1 MLTVS
6 VRPNLEVMKMPP
18 SWIPEVFTLE
28 GYAKIFSN
36 PRYLLVFLNTAVV
49 SLIVTAISL
58 FLGAMAAYALARFKF
73 IGQRTVLM
81 FLITTQMFPLV
92 LLCIP
97 YFRIFITLG
106 LYDTRTSL
114 VIVYLTFTLPFC
126 ILMLRSYFM
135 NIPRD
140 IEEAAMV
147 DGCTRLGAIFRT
159 LVPMSYPAFIG
170 AGLYTF
176 LLAWN
181 EFLFAVVLIEVL
193 GEPRPD
199 HGDLQPH
206 GGVRDRLER
215 HDGFLGPGEPAPGGG
230 LHLSAAFHGAG
241 HDGGRAHVLR
251 ARGPIREDWC
261 GAWRGRRCCGQDETS
276 ARPPSSRTPTTRPA
290 RTDCRAAARWSW
302 DRP

>member
-1 MLTVS
+1 MQAALMGNMGLRNRERLINTLSYGLLILAIIIIFLPLAWMLTVS

-181 EFLFAVVLIEVL
+181 EFLFAVVLIESWENRVL
-193 GEPRPD
+193 TMAIYSLMAEFVTDWNVMMAFSVLASLPLVVAFIF
-199 HGDLQPH
+199 LQRFMVQ
-206 GGVRDRLER
+206 GMT
-215 HDGFLGPGEPAPGGG
+215 A
-230 LHLSAAFHGAG
+230 GA
-241 HDGGRAHVLR
+241 L
-251 ARGPIREDWC
+251 
-261 GAWRGRRCCGQDETS
+261 TS
-276 ARPPSSRTPTTRPA
+276 
-290 RTDCRAAARWSW
+290 
-302 DRP
+302 

>member
-1 MLTVS
+1 MQAALMGNLGLRNRELLINTLAYGLLTLAIIIIFLPLAWMLTVS

-18 SWIPEVFTLE
+18 DWIPQAFTLE

-36 PRYLLVFLNTAVV
+36 PRYLVVFLNTTIV
-49 SLIVTAISL
+49 SLTVTAISL

-73 IGQRTVLM
+73 AGQRTVLM

-147 DGCTRLGAIFRT
+147 DGCTRLGAVFRT

-181 EFLFAVVLIEVL
+181 EFLFAVVLIESWENRVL
-193 GEPRPD
+193 TMAIYSLMAEFVTDWNAMMAFSVLASLPLVVAFIF
-199 HGDLQPH
+199 LQRFMVQ
-206 GGVRDRLER
+206 GMT
-215 HDGFLGPGEPAPGGG
+215 A
-230 LHLSAAFHGAG
+230 GA
-241 HDGGRAHVLR
+241 L
-251 ARGPIREDWC
+251 
-261 GAWRGRRCCGQDETS
+261 TS
-276 ARPPSSRTPTTRPA
+276 
-290 RTDCRAAARWSW
+290 
-302 DRP
+302 

>member
-1 MLTVS
+1 MQAALMGNMGLRNRERLINTLSYGLLILAIIIIFLPLAWMLTVS

-181 EFLFAVVLIEVL
+181 EFLFAVVLIESWENRVL
-193 GEPRPD
+193 TMAIYSLMAEFVTDWNAMMAFSVLASLPLVVAFIF
-199 HGDLQPH
+199 LQRFMVQ
-206 GGVRDRLER
+206 GMT
-215 HDGFLGPGEPAPGGG
+215 A
-230 LHLSAAFHGAG
+230 GA
-241 HDGGRAHVLR
+241 L
-251 ARGPIREDWC
+251 
-261 GAWRGRRCCGQDETS
+261 TS
-276 ARPPSSRTPTTRPA
+276 
-290 RTDCRAAARWSW
+290 
-302 DRP
+302 

>member
-1 MLTVS
+1 MRPATHPPATSIYHLGQQNRERLLNLIAYSLLVLAILIIFFPLAWMVMVS

-18 SWIPEVFTLE
+18 DWIPKVFTLE
-28 GYAKIFSN
+28 AYAKIFTN
-36 PRYLLVFLNTAVV
+36 KKFMVVFLNTMIVSVV
-49 SLIVTAISL
+49 VTALSL
-58 FLGAMAAYALARFKF
+58 VLGAMAAYALARFKF
-73 IGQRTVLM
+73 VGQRAVLM

-126 ILMLRSYFM
+126 VLMLRSYFI

-147 DGCTRLGAIFRT
+147 DGCSRIGAIFRT
-159 LVPMSYPAFIG
+159 LIPMSYPAFIG

-181 EFLFAVVLIEVL
+181 EFLFAVVLIESWENRVL
-193 GEPRPD
+193 TMAIYSLMAEFVTEWNTMMAFSVLASLPLVVAFVF
-199 HGDLQPH
+199 LQKFMVQ
-206 GGVRDRLER
+206 GMT
-215 HDGFLGPGEPAPGGG
+215 A
-230 LHLSAAFHGAG
+230 GA
-241 HDGGRAHVLR
+241 L
-251 ARGPIREDWC
+251 
-261 GAWRGRRCCGQDETS
+261 TS
-276 ARPPSSRTPTTRPA
+276 
-290 RTDCRAAARWSW
+290 
-302 DRP
+302 

>member
-1 MLTVS
+1 VKGGGNTMQQALTGNLGLKNRTRLINAFSYALLILAIIIIFLPLAWMLTVS

-18 SWIPEVFTLE
+18 DWIPQVFTLE

-36 PRYLLVFLNTAVV
+36 PRYLVVFLNTTIV
-49 SLIVTAISL
+49 SLTVTAISL

-73 IGQRTVLM
+73 AGQRTVLM

-147 DGCTRLGAIFRT
+147 DGCTRLGAVFRT

-181 EFLFAVVLIEVL
+181 EFLFAVVLIESWENRVL
-193 GEPRPD
+193 TMAIYSLMAEFVTDWNAMMAFSVLASLPLVVAFIF
-199 HGDLQPH
+199 LQRYMVQ
-206 GGVRDRLER
+206 GMT
-215 HDGFLGPGEPAPGGG
+215 A
-230 LHLSAAFHGAG
+230 GA
-241 HDGGRAHVLR
+241 L
-251 ARGPIREDWC
+251 
-261 GAWRGRRCCGQDETS
+261 TS
-276 ARPPSSRTPTTRPA
+276 
-290 RTDCRAAARWSW
+290 
-302 DRP
+302 

>member
-1 MLTVS
+1 VKRGGHGMQAALTGKLGLKSRERLINGLSYGLLIAAIIIVFLPLAWMLTVS

-18 SWIPEVFTLE
+18 DWIPQVFTLE
-28 GYAKIFSN
+28 GYIKIFSN
-36 PRYLLVFLNTAVV
+36 PRYLVVFLNTTVV
-49 SLIVTAISL
+49 SLTVTAISL

-73 IGQRTVLM
+73 AGHRTVLM

-147 DGCTRLGAIFRT
+147 DGCTRLGAVFRT

-181 EFLFAVVLIEVL
+181 EFLFAVVLIESWENRVL
-193 GEPRPD
+193 TMAIYSLMAEFVTDWNAMMAFSVLASLPLVVAFIF
-199 HGDLQPH
+199 LQRYMVQ
-206 GGVRDRLER
+206 GMT
-215 HDGFLGPGEPAPGGG
+215 A
-230 LHLSAAFHGAG
+230 GA
-241 HDGGRAHVLR
+241 L
-251 ARGPIREDWC
+251 
-261 GAWRGRRCCGQDETS
+261 TS
-276 ARPPSSRTPTTRPA
+276 
-290 RTDCRAAARWSW
+290 
-302 DRP
+302 

>member
-1 MLTVS
+1 MTIALQRTAAHPRAFEGRLGTRGRERLLNTVAYLLLIAAIGIIFFPLLWMFSVS
-6 VRPNLEVMKMPP
+6 VRPNIEVMRMPP
-18 SWIPEVFTLE
+18 DWLPQVFTLE
-28 GYAKIFSN
+28 GYLKIFQN
-36 PRYLLVFLNTAVV
+36 TKFLVVFLNTMVI
-49 SLIVTAISL
+49 SLIVTALSL
-58 FLGAMAAYALARFKF
+58 FLGAMAAYALARFNF
-73 IGQRTVLM
+73 IGQRAVLM

-114 VIVYLTFTLPFC
+114 VVVYLTFTLPFC

-147 DGCTRLGAIFRT
+147 DGCSRLKAIFKT

-181 EFLFAVVLIEVL
+181 EFLFAVVLIESWENRVL
-193 GEPRPD
+193 TMAIYSLMAEFVTDWNTMMAFSVLASLPLVIAFIF
-199 HGDLQPH
+199 LQKFMVQ
-206 GGVRDRLER
+206 GMT
-215 HDGFLGPGEPAPGGG
+215 A
-230 LHLSAAFHGAG
+230 GA
-241 HDGGRAHVLR
+241 L
-251 ARGPIREDWC
+251 
-261 GAWRGRRCCGQDETS
+261 TS
-276 ARPPSSRTPTTRPA
+276 
-290 RTDCRAAARWSW
+290 
-302 DRP
+302 

>member
-1 MLTVS
+1 MAASATLGRLGLRGRERLLNALAYALLILAITIVFFPLLWMLTVS

-18 SWIPEVFTLE
+18 DWIPQVFTLE
-28 GYAKIFSN
+28 GYLKIFGN
-36 PRYLLVFLNTAVV
+36 TRFLIVFLNTMVI
-49 SLIVTAISL
+49 SLLVTALSL
-58 FLGAMAAYALARFKF
+58 FLGATAAYALARFRF
-73 IGQRTVLM
+73 AGQRAVLM

-126 ILMLRSYFM
+126 ILMLRSYFL

-147 DGCTRLGAIFRT
+147 DGCTRLGAIFRM
-159 LVPMSYPAFIG
+159 LLPMSYPAFIG

-181 EFLFAVVLIEVL
+181 EFLFAVVLIEFV
-193 GEPRPD
+193 GEPRAH

-206 GGVRDRLER
+206 GGVRHRLEH
-215 HDGFLGPGEPAPGGG
+215 HDGLLGAREP
-230 LHLSAAFHGAG
+230 SARRRLRLPAEVHGAG
-241 HDGGRAHVLR
+241 HDGRSPHLV
-251 ARGPIREDWC
+251 
-261 GAWRGRRCCGQDETS
+261 S
-276 ARPPSSRTPTTRPA
+276 
-290 RTDCRAAARWSW
+290 
-302 DRP
+302 

>member
-1 MLTVS
+1 MQTVLMGHLGIRRRERLINALSYLALTVAIVIVFIPLAWMLS
-6 VRPNLEVMKMPP
+6 VSLRPNIEVMKMPP
-18 SWIPEVFTLE
+18 SWLPEVFTLE

-36 PRYLLVFLNTAVV
+36 PRYLIVFLNTTIV
-49 SLIVTAISL
+49 SLLVTLISL

-73 IGQRTVLM
+73 AGQRMVLM

-126 ILMLRSYFM
+126 VLMLRSYFVGV
-135 NIPRD
+135 PRD

-159 LVPMSYPAFIG
+159 LVPISYPAFLG
-170 AGLYTF
+170 AGLYAF

-181 EFLFAVVLIEVL
+181 EFLFAVVLIESWENRVL
-193 GEPRPD
+193 TMAIYSLMAEFVTDWNAMMAFSVLASLPLVVVFIF
-199 HGDLQPH
+199 LQRYMVQ
-206 GGVRDRLER
+206 GMT
-215 HDGFLGPGEPAPGGG
+215 A
-230 LHLSAAFHGAG
+230 GA
-241 HDGGRAHVLR
+241 L
-251 ARGPIREDWC
+251 
-261 GAWRGRRCCGQDETS
+261 TS
-276 ARPPSSRTPTTRPA
+276 
-290 RTDCRAAARWSW
+290 
-302 DRP
+302 

>member
-1 MLTVS
+1 MPAALMGNLGLRNRERLINAISYGLLIVAIIIVFLPLAWMLTVS

-28 GYAKIFSN
+28 GYIKIFSN
-36 PRYLLVFLNTAVV
+36 PRYLIVFLNTTVV
-49 SLIVTAISL
+49 SLTVTAISL
-58 FLGAMAAYALARFKF
+58 FLGAMAAYALARFRF
-73 IGQRTVLM
+73 AGQRTVLM

-147 DGCTRLGAIFRT
+147 DGCTRLGAVFRT

-181 EFLFAVVLIEVL
+181 EFLFAVVLIESWENRVL
-193 GEPRPD
+193 TMAIYSLMAEFVTDWNAMMAFSVLASLPLVVAFIF
-199 HGDLQPH
+199 LQRYMVQ
-206 GGVRDRLER
+206 GMT
-215 HDGFLGPGEPAPGGG
+215 A
-230 LHLSAAFHGAG
+230 GA
-241 HDGGRAHVLR
+241 L
-251 ARGPIREDWC
+251 
-261 GAWRGRRCCGQDETS
+261 TS
-276 ARPPSSRTPTTRPA
+276 
-290 RTDCRAAARWSW
+290 
-302 DRP
+302 